1 MSTKQLFLTA
11 FAVAALLT
19 ASFANVFSSDNNVT
33 LKCYDDASYYNPD
46 DSTNNTDGYNGGGQT
61 PPIGR

>member
-1 MSTKQLFLTA
+1 MNTKKFFLTA

-19 ASFANVFSSDNNVT
+19 ASFSNVFSSENELIIKGFSHKSADT
-33 LKCYDDASYYNPD
+33 TDSNP
-46 DSTNNTDGYNGGGQT
+46 GGGPI